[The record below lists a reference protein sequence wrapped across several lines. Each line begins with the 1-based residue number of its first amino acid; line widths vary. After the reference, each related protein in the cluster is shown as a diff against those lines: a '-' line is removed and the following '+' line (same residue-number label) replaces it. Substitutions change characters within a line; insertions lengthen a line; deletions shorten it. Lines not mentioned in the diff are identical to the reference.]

1 MRSKKGFTMMEMIIV
16 IAIIAVLAMVV
27 IPAISGYIGDSKD
40 NYNEKLVKQLE
51 VSGKNY
57 YSENKNELP
66 NKEYNRIALIANT
79 YVALPTLQSSN
90 YVSKDFVDSR
100 GVECKESYVY
110 VMQPGGSTENE
121 YHPCLICGDKNYTE
135 DDPYCN
141 ISNWDDKTNPNCNL
155 ASKIGTDKDTIIK
168 NGPNGTK
175 IFYNPTSITIT
186 ATDESGAAGNPGKI
200 AYIII
205 EAYENGTDKMID
217 ESTIDVSKMT
227 SNEIKKINLMNYL
240 PKDKKGQII
249 TAEYRIK
256 VLDEGGNQ
264 SSCLMN
270 PDDNSDGVPTITV
283 IYDKTKPKCELIDIQ
298 KNKDEKYIT
307 FDNTKTKDNWSKQDK
322 LLTLID
328 EKEGLEKQPSY
339 IIKDINYKYSL
350 KEKADGTYYGY
361 VKDEAGNIGTCDIPV
376 KIKMFE
382 DEKPYCLLSSK
393 SNVYHYVKR
402 DGKTEH
408 TAECYFYKGEKGNY
422 DLSKIELKDKTLGTI
437 NPKINSDKNKNKD
450 NKIVIDI
457 PFKVNNSGDGYENII
472 IKEGT
477 VKVGNLTNDKL
488 SVQEKDFY
496 VDTTFPTVKWTTNQS
511 QKYDSKTKTYYY
523 EKGVKI
529 TATCTDTGSK
539 MKSATISGKGTN
551 ITNATISDSQK
562 SSTITNNVKGKNLE
576 YKVVCVDNAGN
587 EKSYTNK
594 YNVMEFSADSSCG
607 CKTYKSCE
615 TKDCGCKTGKRC
627 SAAGCESGYY
637 SYYWYGLAERSYGG
651 GGGAAPICS
660 SCNEKCYN
668 ATTNTNHAAATYNE
682 KGRMVYGWCLRTYYC
697 NYYYR
702 NYSKCG
708 CEKWKSCRD
717 DACGCE
723 TYKEC
728 WHY

>member
-1 MRSKKGFTMMEMIIV
+1 MRSRKGFTMVEMIIV

-27 IPAISGYIGDSKD
+27 IPAISGYMEESDKD
-40 NYNEKLVKQLE
+40 YNKKLVSQLE
-51 VSGKNY
+51 ISGKNY

-66 NKEYNRIALIANT
+66 NKEYNRIALISNT
-79 YVALPTLQSSN
+79 YVALPTLQSGN

-141 ISNWDDKTNPNCNL
+141 ISNWDDESNPNCNL
-155 ASKIGTDKDTIIK
+155 AGSIGVDSKTKVVDGE
-168 NGPNGTK
+168 NGKK

-186 ATDESGAAGNPGKI
+186 ATDESGAAGKPGKI

-205 EAYENGTDKMID
+205 EAYANGTNKKID
-217 ESTIDVSKMT
+217 EITIDVSKMT
-227 SNEIKKINLMNYL
+227 SSEIKTLNIMNYF
-240 PKDKKGQII
+240 PKKNDQII

-256 VLDEGGNQ
+256 VLDEGGNN
-264 SSCLMN
+264 STCLINPGDN
-270 PDDNSDGVPTITV
+270 PDNGSTITV
-283 IYDKTKPKCELIDIQ
+283 IYDKTKPNCELIDVQ

-307 FDNTKTKDNWSKQDK
+307 FDMNKTKDDWSTQDK
-322 LLTLID
+322 LQVLID
-328 EKEGLEKQPSY
+328 ETNNKNQSY
-339 IIKDINYKYSL
+339 VINKLNGYKYSL
-350 KEKADGTYYGY
+350 KGKPDGTYYGY
-361 VKDEAGNIGTCDIPV
+361 VKDEAGNMKICDISV

-382 DEKPYCLLSSK
+382 DEKPYCLLSSD

-402 DGKTEH
+402 DGKTIH
-408 TAECYFYKGEKGNY
+408 DAECYFYKGEKGDY
-422 DLSKIELKDKTLGTI
+422 DLSKIQLKDKTLGTI
-437 NPKINSDKNKNKD
+437 DPKINSDKNKNKD

-488 SVQEKDFY
+488 SVQENDFY
-496 VDTTFPTVKWTTNQS
+496 VDTTYPTVKWSTDQT

-539 MKSATISGKGTN
+539 MKSVTISGKGTN
-551 ITNATISDSQK
+551 ITNATISDSKK
-562 SSTITNNVKGKNLE
+562 SATITNNVKGKNLE
-576 YKVVCVDNAGN
+576 YKVVCADNAGN

-594 YNVMEFSADSSCG
+594 YNVMEFSVDSSCP

-627 SAAGCESGYY
+627 PAAGCASGYY
-637 SYYWYGLAERSYGG
+637 SYYWSDLRDSSSMQGSGGCIRCDSGCNYSCWNAYGSGGQGGRCTFINGKMYQGRCLRSY
-651 GGGAAPICS
+651 ICS
-660 SCNEKCYN
+660 YN
-668 ATTNTNHAAATYNE
+668 N
-682 KGRMVYGWCLRTYYC
+682 RS
-697 NYYYR
+697 
-702 NYSKCG
+702 YSKCG
-708 CEKWKSCRD
+708 CEEWKTCED
-717 DACGCE
+717 DDCGCK
-723 TYKEC
+723 TRKEC